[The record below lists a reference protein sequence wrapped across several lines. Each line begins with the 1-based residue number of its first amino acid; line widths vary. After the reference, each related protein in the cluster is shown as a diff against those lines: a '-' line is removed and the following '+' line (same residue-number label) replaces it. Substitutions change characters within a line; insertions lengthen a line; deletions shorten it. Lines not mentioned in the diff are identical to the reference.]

1 MNDKNRKA
9 MFAKKNNS
17 SLSSKDIVSHQKKFG
32 INTGGNIGLLQK
44 KNHYLESDDKQK
56 YFNGELMLING
67 KPIPIKRYVVSEKDI
82 AELWEYHYESPNE
95 DTDIV
100 RANGHLSENDYKKY
114 FDMTHGETLEWEEY
128 PERVKKVL
136 RDLVLDNIEQGRYD
150 DYFDKQNPNKI
161 AQKVWEH
168 ER

>member
-1 MNDKNRKA
+1 
-9 MFAKKNNS
+9 
-17 SLSSKDIVSHQKKFG
+17 
-32 INTGGNIGLLQK
+32 
-44 KNHYLESDDKQK
+44 
-56 YFNGELMLING
+56 
-67 KPIPIKRYVVSEKDI
+67 
-82 AELWEYHYESPNE
+82 
-95 DTDIV
+95 
-100 RANGHLSENDYKKY
+100 
-114 FDMTHGETLEWEEY
+114 MTHGETLEWEEY